1 MTTAISRG
9 LVPKATMS
17 GEQLQ
22 SLGDS
27 LMRMK
32 NTTVKTMTKIEIP
45 DTPIK
50 AKNLSFYILLT
61 IVKGDYKTATT
72 IAMNN

>member
-9 LVPKATMS
+9 LVPKATIS

-27 LMRMK
+27 PIKIK

-50 AKNLSFYILLT
+50 AKNLSFSILLT
-61 IVKGDYKTATT
+61 IVNGDSKTATT
-72 IAMNN
+72 IAINN

>member
-9 LVPKATMS
+9 LVPKATIS

-27 LMRMK
+27 PISIK
-32 NTTVKTMTKIEIP
+32 NTTVKIMTKIEIP

-61 IVKGDYKTATT
+61 IVNGDSKTATT